1 MAKKKMRTGKSAT
14 EKRKYIS
21 DDIFVKT
28 ENENTTSNFVKSKK
42 LRGTYNEQQS
52 RAKKLENVNHVKM
65 PKPNQT
71 KSKKIINRFRKLLK
85 EKKLAFLL

>member
-1 MAKKKMRTGKSAT
+1 MTMAKKKMRTGKSAT

-28 ENENTTSNFVKSKK
+28 ENENATSNFVKSKK

-52 RAKKLENVNHVKM
+52 RAKKTRKR
-65 PKPNQT
+65 
-71 KSKKIINRFRKLLK
+71 KSRQND
-85 EKKLAFLL
+85 ET